1 MFTGII
7 TELGTIAAPPVRED
21 DGWRVRV
28 EAPVSARGLAIGG
41 SIAVDGVCLT
51 AISVRTGGFT
61 VQVVAETARRS
72 TFGTPRFARGG
83 VRVNL
88 ERPLRA
94 SAELGGHFVQGH
106 VDAMTRVRG
115 LKRSAREVLLSL
127 ELPGSLKGLVVEKG
141 SIAINGVSLTVAS
154 LSRGPRPGFTV
165 ALIPHTMEMTNL
177 GTLDKGDLVNLEAD
191 ILGKYIQA
199 LLPGRRGPRRAG
211 S

>member
-7 TELGTIAAPPVRED
+7 TELGTILEPPVKEKG
-21 DGWRVRV
+21 GWRVRID
-28 EAPVSARGLAIGG
+28 APLTARGLAIGG
-41 SIAVDGVCLT
+41 SVAVDGVCLT
-51 AISVRTGGFT
+51 AVAVRRKGFT

-106 VDAMTRVRG
+106 VDAMARVSS
-115 LKRSAREVLLSL
+115 LKRADQEVALSL
-127 ELPGSLKGLVVEKG
+127 ETPRIIAGLIVEKG

-154 LSRGPRPGFTV
+154 LSGGRKPHFTV
-165 ALIPHTMEMTNL
+165 ALIPHTMELTNL
-177 GTLDKGDLVNLEAD
+177 GCLDKGDHVNLEAD

-199 LLPGRRGPRRAG
+199 LLPGADRKRRTAR
-211 S
+211 